1 MREVP
6 AVKPK
11 LTLKGT
17 SAAPVTAG
25 AFEMRRGR
33 FDVLGRRLD
42 FTRGKMTF
50 NGTADPNLDFV
61 AETRSTDLT
70 TQILV
75 SGAASRPQVSFA
87 STPERAQD
95 EILGRLLFN
104 KSAGSLSASQ
114 AVQVAQTVVQ
124 FSGGRSGVMENVR
137 RSLGVDSLDV
147 GADAAGGVI
156 GLGKRLNDRV
166 YLGVRQGTSPGS
178 SRATIDIDV
187 TKNIRIHGATGADG
201 GTETGVGVQWN
212 Y

>member
-1 MREVP
+1 
-6 AVKPK
+6 
-11 LTLKGT
+11 
-17 SAAPVTAG
+17 VTVG

-42 FTRGKMTF
+42 FTRGKVTF
-50 NGTADPNLDFV
+50 NGTTDPDLDFV

-70 TQILV
+70 AKILV

-87 STPERAQD
+87 STPELAQD
-95 EILGRLLFN
+95 EILARLLFN

-114 AVQVAQTVVQ
+114 AVQVAQTVAQ
-124 FSGGRSGVMENVR
+124 FSGGRPGVIENVR

-147 GADAAGGVI
+147 GADAAGGAI
-156 GLGKRLNDRV
+156 GVGKRLNDRV

-187 TKNIRIHGATGADG
+187 TKNIRIRGATGADG
-201 GTETGVGVQWN
+201 STEAGVGVQWD